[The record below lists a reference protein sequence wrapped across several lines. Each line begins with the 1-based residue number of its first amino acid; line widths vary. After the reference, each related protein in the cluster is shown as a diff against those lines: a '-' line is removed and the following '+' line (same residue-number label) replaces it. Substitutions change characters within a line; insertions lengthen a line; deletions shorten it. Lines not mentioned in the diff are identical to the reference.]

1 MFTLAASVAALAFSV
16 AVSARSL
23 AFSAAAPAT
32 SWAFL
37 VSSSKNAIA
46 MISFQNLINHDKY
59 TPTR

>member
-1 MFTLAASVAALAFSV
+1 MFILAVSMAALAISV
-16 AVSARSL
+16 AVPARSL

-32 SWAFL
+32 CCAFL
-37 VSSSKNAIA
+37 VRSSENGIA